1 MNPAFRDSIDAAVID
16 LALGE
21 ELPDAAERLATAY
34 EFELAPLA
42 CEYCAGTGTVDLP
55 VGRRTY
61 ETHDCR
67 DCRGS
72 GNEVCVECSERPC
85 TVVSLGSERPTDRVC
100 LHCALVAA
108 DGTVTNPGPVDA
120 HLIIPIRSWREMRR
134 IASKHL
140 DGGVRL

>member
-1 MNPAFRDSIDAAVID
+1 MNPTFRDALDAAVID

-21 ELPDAAERLATAY
+21 ELPSAVERLTTAY

-42 CEYCAGTGTVDLP
+42 CEYCAGSGAVDVP
-55 VGRRTY
+55 VDGFDY
-61 ETHDCR
+61 ETIDCR
-67 DCRGS
+67 DCQGS

-85 TVVSLGSERPTDRVC
+85 TVVSLGSERPMDRVC

-108 DGTVTNPGPVDA
+108 DGTVTDPGPVDA
-120 HLIIPIRSWREMRR
+120 RLILPIRSWREMKR